1 MKSQL
6 KVTYRDIAKML
17 TKAMP
22 IEGKEFGDK
31 VAAALASIKKLPAES
46 KIALKTAYIFSRK
59 APRQDREDL
68 FQELF
73 MAVLESNTKDEPL
86 AYAIARCDWRNWW
99 AKRMRH
105 QQYLG
110 GSLNKVVAAD
120 DGHETEVGELIV
132 GEVEFERVMI
142 DRIDAE
148 TLFARLPKWL
158 QPLINKRL
166 VGMALSAVERQKLC
180 RWNKAEGYKLLI
192 QPA

>member
-1 MKSQL
+1 
-6 KVTYRDIAKML
+6 
-17 TKAMP
+17 
-22 IEGKEFGDK
+22 
-31 VAAALASIKKLPAES
+31 
-46 KIALKTAYIFSRK
+46 
-59 APRQDREDL
+59 
-68 FQELF
+68 
-73 MAVLESNTKDEPL
+73 
-86 AYAIARCDWRNWW
+86 
-99 AKRMRH
+99 MRH